1 MTLNNSKFG
10 NEDKVPG
17 IVLYLFE
24 IWQYKTHID
33 MENLKKEFQSRLL
46 ETKREG
52 MENVIKHLERLGFFT
67 APASTKFHL
76 NVKGGLMQHS
86 WNVCN
91 TALMLRN
98 QMILMKPELEAKL
111 PVESVIIA
119 SLLHDVCKSNIYKD
133 AILNR
138 KNDQGYWEK
147 VPGYEVDY
155 SSLPL
160 GHGEKS
166 VIMLLTLGLR
176 LTRDEMLAIRWHMTA
191 WELPFHSSEAKAN
204 LNAARETA
212 PLCTIIQTADGLSS
226 ALLED

>member
-1 MTLNNSKFG
+1 
-10 NEDKVPG
+10 
-17 IVLYLFE
+17 
-24 IWQYKTHID
+24 
-33 MENLKKEFQSRLL
+33 MENLKQQFKERLL
-46 ETKREG
+46 STNRDG
-52 MENVIKHLERLGFFT
+52 MESVIKHLERLGFFV

-91 TALMLRN
+91 TALMLRE
-98 QMILMKPELEAKL
+98 QMIQMKPELAEKL

-166 VIMLLTLGLR
+166 VIMLLTLGLK

-191 WELPFHSSEAKAN
+191 WELAFHSPEQKSN
-204 LNAARETA
+204 LQMARDTA
-212 PLCTIIQTADGLSS
+212 PLCTIIQAADGLSS

>member
-1 MTLNNSKFG
+1 
-10 NEDKVPG
+10 
-17 IVLYLFE
+17 
-24 IWQYKTHID
+24 
-33 MENLKKEFQSRLL
+33 MENLTEQFKAKLL
-46 ETKREG
+46 STKRDG
-52 MENVIKHLERLGFFT
+52 MENVIKHLDRLGFFT

-91 TALMLRN
+91 TALMLRE
-98 QMILMKPELEAKL
+98 QMIQMKPALAQKL

-138 KNDQGYWEK
+138 KNDQGIWEK
-147 VPGYEVDY
+147 IPGYEVDY

-166 VIMLLTLGLR
+166 VIMLLTLGLK
-176 LTRDEMLAIRWHMTA
+176 LTKDEMLAIRWHMTA
-191 WELPFHSSEAKAN
+191 WELAFQSPEQKSN
-204 LNAARETA
+204 LQKAREIA
-212 PLCTIIQTADGLSS
+212 PLCAIIQAADGLSS
-226 ALLED
+226 SLLEE

>member
-1 MTLNNSKFG
+1 
-10 NEDKVPG
+10 
-17 IVLYLFE
+17 
-24 IWQYKTHID
+24 
-33 MENLKKEFQSRLL
+33 MENLKIQFIEKLL
-46 ETKREG
+46 STGREG
-52 MENVIKHLERLGFFT
+52 MENVIKHMERLGFFT

-91 TALMLRN
+91 TALMLRD
-98 QMILMKPELEAKL
+98 QMILMKPELAEKL

-166 VIMLLTLGLR
+166 VIMLLTLGLK
-176 LTRDEMLAIRWHMTA
+176 LTKDEMLAIRWHMTA
-191 WELPFHSSEAKAN
+191 WELAFQSPEQQRYPPYANRMFAK
-204 LNAARETA
+204 
-212 PLCTIIQTADGLSS
+212 
-226 ALLED
+226 

>member
-1 MTLNNSKFG
+1 MKIDIAMEDLKIEFESK
-10 NEDKVPG
+10 
-17 IVLYLFE
+17 
-24 IWQYKTHID
+24 
-33 MENLKKEFQSRLL
+33 LL
-46 ETKREG
+46 STKREG

-91 TALMLRN
+91 TALMLRE
-98 QMILMKPELEAKL
+98 QMIQMKPELADKL

-166 VIMLLTLGLR
+166 VIMLLALGLR

-191 WELPFHSSEAKAN
+191 WELAFHSAEQKGN
-204 LNAARETA
+204 LQAARDSS
-212 PLCTIIQTADGLSS
+212 PLCAVIQAADGLSS
-226 ALLED
+226 SLLEE

>member
-1 MTLNNSKFG
+1 
-10 NEDKVPG
+10 
-17 IVLYLFE
+17 
-24 IWQYKTHID
+24 
-33 MENLKKEFQSRLL
+33 MENLKQQFIDKLL
-46 ETKREG
+46 STGREG
-52 MENVIKHLERLGFFT
+52 MENVIKHLERLGFFV

-76 NVKGGLMQHS
+76 NIKGGLMQHS

-91 TALMLRN
+91 TALMLRE
-98 QMILMKPELEAKL
+98 QMIQMKPELSAKL
-111 PVESVIIA
+111 PIESVIIA

-166 VIMLLTLGLR
+166 VIMLLTLGLK

-191 WELPFHSSEAKAN
+191 WELAFHSPEQKSN
-204 LNAARETA
+204 LQVARGSA
-212 PLCTIIQTADGLSS
+212 PLCTIIQAADGLSS
-226 ALLED
+226 ALLEE

>member
-1 MTLNNSKFG
+1 
-10 NEDKVPG
+10 
-17 IVLYLFE
+17 
-24 IWQYKTHID
+24 
-33 MENLKKEFQSRLL
+33 MENLKQQFKERLL
-46 ETKREG
+46 STNRDG
-52 MENVIKHLERLGFFT
+52 MENVIKHLERLGFFV

-91 TALMLRN
+91 TALMLRE
-98 QMILMKPELEAKL
+98 QMIQMKPELAEKL

-133 AILNR
+133 AILKR

-166 VIMLLTLGLR
+166 VIMLLTLGLK

-191 WELPFHSSEAKAN
+191 WELAFHSPEQKSN
-204 LNAARETA
+204 LQMARDTA
-212 PLCTIIQTADGLSS
+212 PLCTIIQAADGLSS

>member
-1 MTLNNSKFG
+1 
-10 NEDKVPG
+10 
-17 IVLYLFE
+17 
-24 IWQYKTHID
+24 
-33 MENLKKEFQSRLL
+33 MENLKEQFKERLL
-46 ETKREG
+46 STKREG
-52 MENVIKHLERLGFFT
+52 METVIKHLDRLGFFV

-91 TALMLRN
+91 TALMLRE
-98 QMILMKPELEAKL
+98 QMIAMNPDLAGKL
-111 PVESVIIA
+111 PEESVVLA

-133 AILNR
+133 TLLNR

-155 SSLPL
+155 TSLPL

-166 VIMLLTLGLR
+166 VIMLLTLGLK

-191 WELPFHSSEAKAN
+191 WELAFQSPEQKAN
-204 LNAARETA
+204 LQKAREIA
-212 PLCTIIQTADGLSS
+212 PLCAIVQAADGLAS
-226 ALLED
+226 ALLEA

>member
-1 MTLNNSKFG
+1 
-10 NEDKVPG
+10 
-17 IVLYLFE
+17 
-24 IWQYKTHID
+24 
-33 MENLKKEFQSRLL
+33 MENLKQQFQEKLL
-46 ETKREG
+46 STKRDG

-76 NVKGGLMQHS
+76 SVKGGLMEHS

-91 TALMLRN
+91 TALMLRE
-98 QMILMKPELEAKL
+98 QMIQMKPELADKL
-111 PVESVIIA
+111 PEESVVIA

-147 VPGYEVDY
+147 IPGYEVDY

-166 VIMLLTLGLR
+166 VIMLLTLGLK
-176 LTRDEMLAIRWHMTA
+176 LTKDEMLAIRWHMTA
-191 WELPFHSSEAKAN
+191 WELAFQSPEQKSN
-204 LNAARETA
+204 LQKAREIA
-212 PLCTIIQTADGLSS
+212 PLCAIIQAADGLSS
-226 ALLED
+226 ALLEQ

>member
-1 MTLNNSKFG
+1 
-10 NEDKVPG
+10 
-17 IVLYLFE
+17 
-24 IWQYKTHID
+24 
-33 MENLKKEFQSRLL
+33 MENLKQQFQEKLL
-46 ETKREG
+46 STKRDG

-76 NVKGGLMQHS
+76 SVKGGLMEHS

-91 TALMLRN
+91 TALMLRE
-98 QMILMKPELEAKL
+98 QMIQMKPELADKL
-111 PVESVIIA
+111 PEESVVIA

-147 VPGYEVDY
+147 IPGYEVDY

-166 VIMLLTLGLR
+166 VIMLLTLGLK
-176 LTRDEMLAIRWHMTA
+176 LTKDEMLAIRWHMTA
-191 WELPFHSSEAKAN
+191 WELAFQSPEQKSN
-204 LNAARETA
+204 LQKAREIA
-212 PLCTIIQTADGLSS
+212 PLCAIIQAADGLSS
-226 ALLED
+226 ALLEA